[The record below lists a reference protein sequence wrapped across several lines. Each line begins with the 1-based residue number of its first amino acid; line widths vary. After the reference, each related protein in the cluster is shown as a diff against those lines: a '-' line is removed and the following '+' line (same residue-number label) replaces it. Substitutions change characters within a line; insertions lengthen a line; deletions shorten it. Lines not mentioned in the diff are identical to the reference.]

1 MSTHIKQG
9 VLTLTFLLLL
19 SIFSI
24 PVIAESENDALVP
37 AFPGAEGYGKYTT
50 GGRGG
55 DVYIVTNLNDS
66 GPGSLRDAVSESNR
80 TIVFEVSGNL
90 VLDSP
95 LRIKG
100 DNIDRKSTRLNSSHV
115 AISYAV

>member
-80 TIVFEVSGNL
+80 TFVLLVSGVL
-90 VLDSP
+90 VFFFSLC
-95 LRIKG
+95 IEG
-100 DNIDRKSTRLNSSHV
+100 VNFY
-115 AISYAV
+115 ISCKT